1 MMPRVYPS
9 SASASFTLVLFVFVA
24 LVFNNDTNTTCQGV
38 LHPLPRQGSID
49 HSNNEYPLT
58 SGISIPLVGMG
69 IGNLAHDSI
78 PSVVRNQLAQSSDN
92 GGGRGIRLI
101 DTASASNNEEI
112 LSRAIESAGLL
123 RSLKRT
129 LRGNSEDDD
138 DDAPIHIVTKV
149 WYTHLG
155 YERTKLSVMDSLQK
169 LQQQQS
175 TTGSSS
181 SKRLIYVHLLLHWPR
196 CDDTITWMNCEEEEN
211 NLPIHVKNIGPPPHL
226 DKNNA
231 YKGSWKA
238 LEDLYFEREQLV
250 LQQQSNSN
258 NRFQLHIGS
267 IGVSNFNIDDM
278 KQLISMARVIPHIYQ
293 GDSWLVLH
301 DPLLMDLLFEH
312 KIFFQAYSIFER

>member
-9 SASASFTLVLFVFVA
+9 VIKFVFAA
-24 LVFNNDTNTTCQGV
+24 LVFNNDTSTTCQGV
-38 LHPLPRQGSID
+38 LHPLPRQGSTD

-58 SGISIPLVGMG
+58 SGISIPLVGIG

-78 PSVVRNQLAQSSDN
+78 PSVVRNQLAQSSGDD
-92 GGGRGIRLI
+92 RGIRLI
-101 DTASASNNEEI
+101 DTASVSNNEEI

-129 LRGNSEDDD
+129 LRGKNDDDD

-155 YERTKLSVMDSLQK
+155 YERTKLSVKESLHK

-175 TTGSSS
+175 TKGSSS
-181 SKRLIYVHLLLHWPR
+181 SKRLIHVHFLLHWPR
-196 CDDTITWMNCEEEEN
+196 CDDTITWMNCEEEEK
-211 NLPIHVKNIGPPPHL
+211 NLPIRVKSIGPPPHL
-226 DKNNA
+226 DKDNA

-238 LEDLYFEREQLV
+238 LEDVYFEREQLV

-258 NRFQLHIGS
+258 NSFQLHIAS